1 MMNQVHGDVPSL
13 PVPSVLSK
21 YPQLLLTPAWGI
33 SQSKELLSLFPCT
46 LSCIW
51 GGQQGMGSTAS
62 PSGDSALRMELCH
75 PRD

>member
-51 GGQQGMGSTAS
+51 GGTT
-62 PSGDSALRMELCH
+62 GDGEHSLPLWRLCSKNGVVSS
-75 PRD
+75 

>member
-51 GGQQGMGSTAS
+51 GGDNRGWGAQPPPLETV
-62 PSGDSALRMELCH
+62 L
-75 PRD
+75 